1 MNFKIFCFMTI
12 GPRPQQ
18 EDCLLITNQVF
29 QGDNLIR
36 DGSFGGKNM
45 LLVVCDGMGGHAAGE
60 KASRFICEEL
70 KKDFDHEQFSK
81 HYIIRR
87 IRTIQKKSVAHLPPR
102 CGSTIVGLGIQ
113 NNLALVFNA
122 GDSRVYK
129 ITSNAI
135 RCISHDH
142 SSVQEMVDRKVIS
155 EKVAFDH
162 PRKNEITMGVGPVFD
177 KEWPE
182 EYRLGPVREIQR
194 SDQAYIDMAE
204 VDEKIRAA
212 EVYISQDLFDEAMDI
227 YSEILACTP
236 DSYIYTRQ
244 FIKEKIESLAETMA
258 RHTPCR
264 MNFYEE
270 ELRPNTRYLI
280 CSDGV
285 NDVLR
290 DQEIYDVF
298 NQNRVDDG
306 MALIR
311 KLKSRKLKDNTSFI
325 ILEVLDY

>member
-1 MNFKIFCFMTI
+1 MTV
-12 GPRPQQ
+12 GPRSQQ

-36 DGSFGGKNM
+36 DGSFGGKSM

-60 KASRFICEEL
+60 KASHFICEQL
-70 KKDFDHEQFSK
+70 KKKFDPEQFSK
-81 HYIIRR
+81 QYIIRT
-87 IRTIQKKSVAHLPPR
+87 IRAIQNDALSHLPPR

-113 NNLALVFNA
+113 NNKALVFNA

-129 ITSNAI
+129 ITSNTI

-142 SSVQEMVDRKVIS
+142 SSVQEMVDRNIIT
-155 EKVAFDH
+155 EKEAFNH

-177 KEWPE
+177 KEWPD
-182 EYRLGPVREIQR
+182 EYHFEIINER
-194 SDQAYIDMAE
+194 AEADHAYIDMAE

-212 EVYISQDLFDEAMDI
+212 DVYISQDLFDEAMDI
-227 YSEILACTP
+227 YSEILSDTP
-236 DSYIYTRQ
+236 ESYIYTRQ
-244 FIKEKIESLAETMA
+244 FIKEKIESLTDTMA
-258 RHTPCR
+258 SHTPCR
-264 MNFYEE
+264 MNFHDED
-270 ELRPNTRYLI
+270 LKPDTRYLI

-290 DQEIYDVF
+290 DQEIFDIF
-298 NQNRVDDG
+298 KKNRVEDG
-306 MALIR
+306 MALIHG
-311 KLKSRKLKDNTSFI
+311 LKKRKLKDNTSFI